1 MDRELRRFAKLLEQH
16 GTLRDEVSNAIPNM
30 ISVPS
35 LANQDPY
42 KQYRMGVA
50 LAAARAADQGLIKMD
65 QESAFGENMVM
76 VAQTD
81 EGARTIEL
89 ALKLMGITDA
99 KRISTPPS
107 EESNSVNT
115 VSPVAKFHPTKKSR
129 E

>member
-1 MDRELRRFAKLLEQH
+1 MDRELRRFAKLVEQH
-16 GTLRDEVSNAIPNM
+16 GTLRDEVNNAVPNM

-50 LAAARAADQGLIKMD
+50 LAAARAADQGLITMD
-65 QESAFGENMVM
+65 QQSAFGENMIM

-89 ALKLMGITDA
+89 ALKMMGVTDA
-99 KRISTPPS
+99 KQLSTVPS
-107 EESNSVNT
+107 EESKTVNT